1 MSGAMMSLPPNTSGP
16 LGFSGTPVPV
26 REQIAAAIRN
36 VSAKT
41 LARVTGRTPKAAEK
55 WKAAD
60 NTVTVETL
68 FALAAEFDDVWE
80 IVKQRCGRAND
91 VDDAVV
97 MLNQMRDMLAQ
108 RRPPTGRQDAPT
120 QTNA

>member
-1 MSGAMMSLPPNTSGP
+1 MSQPRNTRTQFANSGH
-16 LGFSGTPVPV
+16 SVPI
-26 REQIAAAIRN
+26 REQIAAALGGIPSK
-36 VSAKT
+36 V
-41 LARVTGRTPKAAEK
+41 LARITGRTPKAADR

-60 NTVTVETL
+60 NTMTLETL
-68 FALAAEFDDVWE
+68 FALAGEFDDVWE